1 MSGGVCSRTVTQT
14 NFKLEKKERK
24 KEREDKK
31 EEENIS
37 LKNYNT

>member
-14 NFKLEKKERK
+14 NFKLKRK

-37 LKNYNT
+37 LKNYNTKA